1 MRRKIFEYNPST
13 DVMRWRYEDES
24 HDDFGWPNYGRV
36 MKKVKNDANYY
47 WSKGYNDWKKSLK
60 K

>member
-1 MRRKIFEYNPST
+1 MSYVGGMKTNRT
-13 DVMRWRYEDES
+13 MTL
-24 HDDFGWPNYGRV
+24 GGLTMYGRV
-36 MKKVKNDANYY
+36 MKKVKKDANYY